1 AGGGRAGGGG
11 EYAASWI
18 VRPAAVRERRGGNGR
33 ERSAGNGAP
42 TTDRRGSS
50 LMVEP
55 LFLGDYR
62 PHGGRRRDDGRPA
75 PPRGASPGGCGSRPT
90 LGVPGDEI
98 GSPARRR
105 QSRPTSARATAD
117 LTSDRRPHLRLPTSP
132 PAADLT
138 SDRRTRRR
146 TPQARAACERS
157 GANPAWW
164 RNGPAGAPRGA
175 ARRDVDRGG
184 PMTAATERPAP
195 DAGHKPGSPTDL
207 HKPSWGFA
215 LKGAVREFMD
225 DQCTGLAAALTYYA
239 VLASAPALL
248 ALVSILGLVG
258 DGEKAVDSVLQ
269 SVEGVVPAT
278 TLDMIEPLVENGANT
293 D

>member
-55 LFLGDYR
+55 LFLEDYR

-75 PPRGASPGGCGSRPT
+75 PPRGASPDGCGSRPT

-132 PAADLT
+132 PTAAPDRSHAAGPRGLRAVGGDP
-138 SDRRTRRR
+138 SLVEEWRGGGAEGRGSSRRRPRRAHDRRHRAPRARRR
-146 TPQARAACERS
+146 AQAR
-157 GANPAWW
+157 
-164 RNGPAGAPRGA
+164 
-175 ARRDVDRGG
+175 
-184 PMTAATERPAP
+184 
-195 DAGHKPGSPTDL
+195 
-207 HKPSWGFA
+207 FA
-215 LKGAVREFMD
+215 HR
-225 DQCTGLAAALTYYA
+225 
-239 VLASAPALL
+239 
-248 ALVSILGLVG
+248 
-258 DGEKAVDSVLQ
+258 
-269 SVEGVVPAT
+269 
-278 TLDMIEPLVENGANT
+278 
-293 D
+293 